1 MKPAF
6 EKEGAEK
13 FVIGTDGP
21 FDLATTKRM
30 IVRDLVGDGD
40 EEAVEMVMGGN
51 MAKYL
56 GIPKIRYEV

>member
-1 MKPAF
+1 
-6 EKEGAEK
+6 
-13 FVIGTDGP
+13 
-21 FDLATTKRM
+21 M